1 MTRKSAVLTS
11 LLLSTA
17 LIASACSSGGDSNG
31 QGGTPNTAESS
42 GSASKST
49 VEVRWMRGENPAQAV
64 KQDTPV
70 IGEILAKTGVKI
82 NLEPV
87 PGSNYE
93 DKKRAL
99 LATNNIPDIIGIT
112 ASDAAEFAG
121 TGMFLT
127 ISDYFD
133 RMPNFQKVMETNPE
147 IKKLFIDGKL
157 YSLPVAEHFKI
168 QGGKAPMIRM
178 DILEK
183 LDLAVPTTFDE
194 LYDVLK
200 KMKEAYPDSY
210 PFSSRGIPAFL
221 DAFAFGMGGGFGM
234 TYDDETGAYFY
245 GQNKP
250 EFKEVL
256 TFLNRLYSEGLLDP
270 DFAINTKQ
278 NWDEKMS
285 TGKSFFYYDNN
296 SFAVNYTAALQ
307 QAEPGARFDRIPY
320 LKNAKG
326 DIRGWL
332 YPKGWLT
339 DNYAISSDTKNPEAV
354 IDMFDWMY
362 GEEGTNV
369 TNYGIEGQTFEIVD
383 GQPKMTDA
391 TLEKYKGSTDP
402 ARVMLSEIGAGLLAL
417 AVHVDEG
424 PFTQLSDPNL
434 VRWGEELV
442 NDPGARYAPALVPAF
457 TSEETKLIKGIT
469 SKTAPLEEDVVKFV
483 MGIKPLTEFDQWA
496 EQLTKAGAE
505 QLENIYNE
513 ALKRVQ

>member
-1 MTRKSAVLTS
+1 MARKGTVLTS
-11 LLLSTA
+11 MLLGTVL
-17 LIASACSSGGDSNG
+17 LASACSSGSNSNG
-31 QGGTPNTAESS
+31 QAGNTGPAESS
-42 GSASKST
+42 GSGNKPT
-49 VEVRWMRGENPAQAV
+49 VEVRWMRGENPAQAI

-70 IGEILAKTGVKI
+70 IREILAKTGVKI
-82 NLEPV
+82 NMEPV

-99 LATNNIPDIIGIT
+99 LATNNIPDIIGVS
-112 ASDAAEFAG
+112 ASDAAEFAT
-121 TGMFLT
+121 TGMFLA

-157 YSLPVAEHFKI
+157 YSLPIAEHFKI
-168 QGGKAPMIRM
+168 QGGKAPMIRT

-194 LYDVLK
+194 LYDTLK

-234 TYDDETGAYFY
+234 TYDDQAGTYFY

-256 TFLNRLYSEGLLDP
+256 TYLNKLYSEGLLDP
-270 DFAINTKQ
+270 DFAVNTKQ

-285 TGKSFFYYDNN
+285 TGRSFFYYDNN

-307 QAEPGARFDRIPY
+307 QTEPGAKFDRIPY
-320 LKNAKG
+320 LKNSKG
-326 DIRGWL
+326 EIRGWL
-332 YPKGWLT
+332 YPKGWLV
-339 DNYAISSDTKNPEAV
+339 DNYAISSKTKDPEAV
-354 IDMFDWMY
+354 IAMFDWMY

-369 TNYGIEGQTFEIVD
+369 TNYGIEGETFEIVD
-383 GQPKMTDA
+383 GQARITEA

-417 AVHVDEG
+417 SVHVDEG
-424 PFTQLSDPNL
+424 PFKQLSDPNL

-442 NDPGARYAPALVPAF
+442 NDPGARYAPALAPSF
-457 TSEETKLIKGIT
+457 TAEESKLIKGLT
-469 SKTAPLEEDVVKFV
+469 SKIAPLEEDVVKFIL
-483 MGIKPLTEFDQWA
+483 GIKPLSEFDQWA
-496 EQLTKAGAE
+496 EQLTKAGTD
-505 QLENIYNE
+505 QLESIYNE